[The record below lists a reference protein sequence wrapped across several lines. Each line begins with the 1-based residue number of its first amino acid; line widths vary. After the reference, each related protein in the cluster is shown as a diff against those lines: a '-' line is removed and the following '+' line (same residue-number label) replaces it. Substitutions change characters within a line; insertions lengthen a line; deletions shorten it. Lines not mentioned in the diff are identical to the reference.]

1 MRFGTLVRACLWML
15 AAVTLLLIYG
25 PLFTTVFHSFF
36 SRRGGATDWSS
47 FTFGWYGKLLEN
59 EGIRHALVNSILV
72 GFAAVAVALVVG
84 MVLAFYA
91 NNPNSRG
98 RGVLEAI
105 VFLPFVM
112 PPVITGLALLIFF
125 QEVDVP
131 RSLVTVTIGHIVFVL
146 AIVYRTLLSRLQS
159 LRRSLV
165 EASYDLGANRWQ
177 TFRFVLLPNLKT
189 AIVAS
194 AVLAFA
200 LSFDET
206 LITLFLASG
215 ESTLP
220 LRLWGMMRVG
230 FTPEI
235 NALVT
240 LIIILSTGL
249 FLAVARFFRRT

>member
-1 MRFGTLVRACLWML
+1 MILAPLVPVLLWTLAV
-15 AAVTLLLIYG
+15 VTLLLLYG
-25 PLFTTVFHSFF
+25 PLLTTFFYSFF
-36 SRRGGATDWSS
+36 SRRGGVTDWSS
-47 FTFGWYGKLLEN
+47 FTFDWYGQLLEN
-59 EGIRHALVNSILV
+59 EGIRQALFNSILV
-72 GFAAVAVALVVG
+72 GFVAVAVSLTVG

-91 NNPNSRG
+91 NNPDSRG
-98 RGVLEAI
+98 RGFLEVI

-131 RSLVTVTIGHIVFVL
+131 RSLATITIGHIVFVL
-146 AIVYRTLLSRLQS
+146 AVVYRTLLSRLQS

-177 TFRFVLLPNLKT
+177 TFRFILLPNLKT
-189 AIVAS
+189 AIIAS

-206 LITLFLASG
+206 IIALFLASG

-240 LIIILSTGL
+240 LIIVLSTGL

>member
-1 MRFGTLVRACLWML
+1 MRFGTLVRGGLWML
-15 AAVTLLLIYG
+15 AVVTLLLIYG
-25 PLFTTVFHSFF
+25 PLFTTFFHSFF
-36 SRRGGATDWSS
+36 SRRRGETDWSS

-59 EGIRHALVNSILV
+59 EGIQQALVNSILV

-91 NNPNSRG
+91 NNPDNHG

-165 EASYDLGANRWQ
+165 EASYDLGADRWQ
-177 TFRFVLLPNLKT
+177 TFRFILLPNLKT

>member
-1 MRFGTLVRACLWML
+1 MMLGPLVALLLWAL
-15 AAVTLLLIYG
+15 AAVTLLLLYG
-25 PLFTTVFHSFF
+25 PLLTTAFYSFF
-36 SRRGGATDWSS
+36 SRRAGATDWSS
-47 FTFGWYGKLLEN
+47 FTFDWYGQLLHN
-59 EGIRHALVNSILV
+59 AGIQKALLNSLLV
-72 GFAAVAVALVVG
+72 GFVTVAASLAVG
-84 MVLAFYA
+84 MLLAFYA
-91 NNPNSRG
+91 NTASGRA
-98 RGVLEAI
+98 RGVLEAMI
-105 VFLPFVM
+105 FLPFVM
-112 PPVITGLALLIFF
+112 PPIITGLALLIFF
-125 QEVDVP
+125 QEVAVP
-131 RSLVTVTIGHIVFVL
+131 RSIVTITIGHIVFVL
-146 AIVYRTLLSRLQS
+146 AVVYRTLLARLQS

-177 TFRFVLLPNLKT
+177 TFRFILLPNLRT
-189 AIVAS
+189 AILAS

-240 LIIILSTGL
+240 LIIIVSTGL
-249 FLAVARFFRRT
+249 FLAVARFFRRS

>member
-1 MRFGTLVRACLWML
+1 
-15 AAVTLLLIYG
+15 
-25 PLFTTVFHSFF
+25 
-36 SRRGGATDWSS
+36 
-47 FTFGWYGKLLEN
+47 
-59 EGIRHALVNSILV
+59 
-72 GFAAVAVALVVG
+72 
-84 MVLAFYA
+84 
-91 NNPNSRG
+91 
-98 RGVLEAI
+98 
-105 VFLPFVM
+105 M
-112 PPVITGLALLIFF
+112 PPVITGLSLLIFF
-125 QEVDVP
+125 REVDVP

-146 AIVYRTLLSRLQS
+146 AVVYRTLLSRLQS
-159 LRRSLV
+159 MRRSLV

-177 TFRFVLLPNLKT
+177 TFRYILLPNLKT
-189 AIVAS
+189 SILAA

-240 LIIILSTGL
+240 LIILLSTGL
-249 FLAVARFFRRT
+249 FLTVARFFRR

>member
-1 MRFGTLVRACLWML
+1 MRFGTLVRGGLWML
-15 AAVTLLLIYG
+15 AVVTLLLIYG
-25 PLFTTVFHSFF
+25 PLFTTFFHSFF
-36 SRRGGATDWSS
+36 SRRRGETDWSS

-59 EGIRHALVNSILV
+59 EGIQQALVNSILV

-91 NNPNSRG
+91 NNPDNRG

-165 EASYDLGANRWQ
+165 EASYDLGADRWQ
-177 TFRFVLLPNLKT
+177 TFRFILLPNLKT

-206 LITLFLASG
+206 LITLLLASG

-240 LIIILSTGL
+240 LIVILSTGL

>member
-1 MRFGTLVRACLWML
+1 MRVGTLVRVCLWLL

-25 PLFTTVFHSFF
+25 PLVTTFVHSFF

-59 EGIRHALVNSILV
+59 EGIRQALVNSVLV

-84 MVLAFYA
+84 MLLAFYA
-91 NNPNSRG
+91 NNPRSRG
-98 RGVLEAI
+98 RGILEAI

-131 RSLVTVTIGHIVFVL
+131 RSLITVTIGHIVFVL

-177 TFRFVLLPNLKT
+177 TFRFILLPNLRT

-249 FLAVARFFRRT
+249 FLTVARFFRRT